1 MTPTEV
7 MSQDS
12 PFSKWLVALAL
23 LGTMGC
29 EAPRATSTDIAL
41 CSHDDYL
48 EDAPRDLARRDHEN
62 HTGSLAPFWPS
73 PHEVVDCMLNLADVD
88 ENDVVVD
95 LGSGDGRIVIAA
107 AKRGARGI
115 GIDYDPL
122 RIAQAEANAEI
133 SRVQDLVTFIERDI
147 RDADLSE
154 ATVVTLYL
162 LSASNLELLPKLTA
176 ELRPGARIVSH
187 DFSMG
192 SWTPDQTVRMR
203 PHTIFLWHH
212 DGTVRPAEEAGAI
225 ETQPQ

>member
-1 MTPTEV
+1 MTLTEV

-23 LGTMGC
+23 LSAMGC
-29 EAPRATSTDIAL
+29 EDPPVTSTDIAL

-115 GIDYDPL
+115 GIDYDNWPSSVSL
-122 RIAQAEANAEI
+122 ISKMVQMFGWSNAEAALASWRKRRFAVS
-133 SRVQDLVTFIERDI
+133 SRVR
-147 RDADLSE
+147 
-154 ATVVTLYL
+154 
-162 LSASNLELLPKLTA
+162 
-176 ELRPGARIVSH
+176 
-187 DFSMG
+187 
-192 SWTPDQTVRMR
+192 
-203 PHTIFLWHH
+203 
-212 DGTVRPAEEAGAI
+212 
-225 ETQPQ
+225 